1 MAEEAPDATTQT
13 GGSSA
18 GGPADPTAE
27 QLAEDEAAFHRY
39 GAELAELV
47 VAALPGWV
55 ERSVAAVLVEQ
66 GIEVTGA
73 VRAEAAAAG
82 AAARD
87 DVGPRLVALLAADLD
102 AQATGPLA
110 LLREA
115 VRYPTEV
122 LVAAGAQPVPR
133 DAFDERAFPDDLY
146 ALAPAAFGD
155 LDERLAEPG
164 IRWGAAKAY
173 VHLARRRGAGGSPG

>member
-1 MAEEAPDATTQT
+1 MAEDDADATTGG

-18 GGPADPTAE
+18 GGPSDPSAAE
-27 QLAEDEAAFHRY
+27 QLAADEAAFHRY

-47 VAALPGWV
+47 AAALPGWV
-55 ERSVAAVLVEQ
+55 ERSVAGVLTEQ

-73 VRAEAAAAG
+73 IRAEATASG

-87 DVGPRLVALLAADLD
+87 DVGPRLRALLAADLD
-102 AQATGPLA
+102 EQATGPLA

-133 DAFDERAFPDDLY
+133 DDFDERAFPGDLY

-155 LDERLAEPG
+155 LDEALAEPG

-173 VHLARRRGAGGSPG
+173 VHLARRRGAGD